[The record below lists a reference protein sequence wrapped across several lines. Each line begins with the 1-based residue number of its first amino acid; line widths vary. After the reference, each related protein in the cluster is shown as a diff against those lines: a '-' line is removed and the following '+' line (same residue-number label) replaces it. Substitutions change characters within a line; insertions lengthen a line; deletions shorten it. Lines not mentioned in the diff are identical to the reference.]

1 MTNKLSRNSDSD
13 NARVA
18 LITGAAHRIGAT
30 TAKLLHQ
37 NGMNIVLHY
46 RGSREKAQ
54 ALQNELNKIRE
65 NSVILIQA

>member
-1 MTNKLSRNSDSD
+1 MTDKLSKNIDSA

-30 TAKLLHQ
+30 TARLLHE

-46 RGSREKAQ
+46 RE
-54 ALQNELNKIRE
+54 
-65 NSVILIQA
+65 